1 MTYSHIFEQRKALL
15 KAVRV
20 LSDNGHHALAQQLWD
35 TTISKRQQVLLP
47 GERQR

>member
-20 LSDNGHHALAQQLWD
+20 LTSHGHHDLAQQLWD
-35 TTISKRQQVLLP
+35 TSITNKTRVLLP
-47 GERQR
+47 GER